1 MFKPLKIP
9 AVQVQVQMN
18 FWAKYGLN
26 CSHAITP
33 TPAVDL
39 LRKKTKILVL
49 VNIRFFGTM
58 VKTFWTKFAKYQIEL
73 LGFCS
78 LIYH

>member
-1 MFKPLKIP
+1 MFRTLKIP
-9 AVQVQVQMN
+9 AVQVNVQMN

-33 TPAVDL
+33 TPAVGQ

-49 VNIRFFGTM
+49 VNIR
-58 VKTFWTKFAKYQIEL
+58 TFWTKFAKYQIEL

-78 LIYH
+78 LFYH